1 MGNRSKDSNGYL
13 TVRNCPLS
21 REGVFDYSA
30 AQLGLDGDPNRII
43 KVYRPLRAITDPR
56 YIESLKEIP
65 IIDDHTHLSGD
76 NDEFVAPEEK
86 GVHGITTGNVEYIAP
101 WVCGDIKVFSREL
114 QRSIDSGKRDLS
126 IGFSCD
132 FIEKPGIFQGQAYE
146 FEQDGMIANH
156 LALVKDA
163 RILGARVMDGLVF
176 DHLCFETVPT
186 KKETNMP
193 KRKAVGDTA
202 VKQLLALIPAL
213 EEYLREEATE
223 PAHQSGKVGD
233 SGEEFGQQQ
242 EEKPASDDASGN
254 PSENMPPESTGKE
267 PTSLENTPSET
278 EQVRSLLQQVLE
290 KLGGTPAVADEEGNQ
305 PPEGMPSADNN
316 APENLQAGG
325 EEEVKGVKD
334 DCNLFKAGDGS
345 ASTGEASKGIA
356 ADSPDE
362 SGGQSGVVPGSTAA
376 DEGPDESGGQA
387 KVLTGDAA
395 LKQFYRD
402 QKEKIV
408 LADRLSEVVGVFDHS
423 EMTHQETARYGV
435 QKLNIKCADGA
446 EVAAVNAY
454 LQGIEESKARQAAA
468 VKTIASDSASGN
480 KSGCQSMDD
489 YLKGTK

>member
-1 MGNRSKDSNGYL
+1 MGNRYKDSNGYL

-43 KVYRPLRAITDPR
+43 KVYRPLRAVTDPR
-56 YIESLKEIP
+56 YIESLKQIP

-76 NDEFVAPEEK
+76 DSEFTAPEEK

-114 QRSIDSGKRDLS
+114 QGLINSGKRDLS

-146 FEQDGMIANH
+146 FEQEGMIANH

-163 RILGARVMDGLVF
+163 RVHGARVMDGLVF

-223 PAHQSGKVGD
+223 PAHQSGNVGD
-233 SGEEFGQQQ
+233 SGEEFDQQQ
-242 EEKPASDDASGN
+242 EEKPASDDISGN
-254 PSENMPPESTGKE
+254 PSEEMPSEQVSKESA
-267 PTSLENTPSET
+267 SLESNPSET

-290 KLGGTPAVADEEGNQ
+290 KLGGTPAADSPDESGGQEGIVPGNT
-305 PPEGMPSADNN
+305 ADGNV
-316 APENLQAGG
+316 PENLQGG
-325 EEEVKGVKD
+325 QEEVKGVKD
-334 DCNLFKAGDGS
+334 DCSTLKAGDGS
-345 ASTGEASKGIA
+345 ASIGEASTGIA
-356 ADSPDE
+356 ADN
-362 SGGQSGVVPGSTAA
+362 
-376 DEGPDESGGQA
+376 EGPDESGGQA
-387 KVLTGDAA
+387 KVLIGDAA

-402 QKEKIV
+402 QKDKV
-408 LADRLSEVVGVFDHS
+408 ALVDRLSEVIGVFDHS

-480 KSGCQSMDD
+480 SSCQSMDD

>member
-1 MGNRSKDSNGYL
+1 MGNRYKDSNGYL

-43 KVYRPLRAITDPR
+43 KVYRPLRAVTDPR
-56 YIESLKEIP
+56 YIESLKQIP

-76 NDEFVAPEEK
+76 DSEFTAPEEK

-114 QRSIDSGKRDLS
+114 QGLINSGKRDLS

-146 FEQDGMIANH
+146 FEQEGMIANH

-163 RILGARVMDGLVF
+163 RVHGARVMDGLVF

-223 PAHQSGKVGD
+223 PAHQSGNVGD
-233 SGEEFGQQQ
+233 SDEEFGQQQ
-242 EEKPASDDASGN
+242 EEKPASDDISGN
-254 PSENMPPESTGKE
+254 PSEEMPSEQVSKESA
-267 PTSLENTPSET
+267 SLESNPSET

-290 KLGGTPAVADEEGNQ
+290 KLGGTPAADSPDESGGQEGIVPGNT
-305 PPEGMPSADNN
+305 ADGNV
-316 APENLQAGG
+316 PENLQGG
-325 EEEVKGVKD
+325 QEEVKGVKD
-334 DCNLFKAGDGS
+334 DCSTLKAGDGS
-345 ASTGEASKGIA
+345 ASTGEASTGIA
-356 ADSPDE
+356 ADN
-362 SGGQSGVVPGSTAA
+362 
-376 DEGPDESGGQA
+376 EGPDESGGQA

-402 QKEKIV
+402 QKDKV
-408 LADRLSEVVGVFDHS
+408 ALVDRLSEVIGVFDHS

-480 KSGCQSMDD
+480 SSCQSMDD

>member
-30 AQLGLDGDPNRII
+30 AQLGLTEGDPNRII

-76 NDEFVAPEEK
+76 DAEFTAPEEK

-114 QRSIDSGKRDLS
+114 QGLINSGKRDLS

-163 RILGARVMDGLVF
+163 RIHGARVMDGLVF

-186 KKETNMP
+186 KKESDMP
-193 KRKAVGDTA
+193 KRKTVGDTA
-202 VKQLLALIPAL
+202 VQRLLALIPAL
-213 EEYLREEATE
+213 EEFLKEEATE

-233 SGEEFGQQQ
+233 SDEEFGQSTEQ
-242 EEKPASDDASGN
+242 PAAEAATSDNAEASGN
-254 PSENMPPESTGKE
+254 PSEQSTAE
-267 PTSLENTPSET
+267 PTSTEPPSTGSTPSES

-290 KLGGTPAVADEEGNQ
+290 KLGGTPASDSPDESGGQGGLVPGNTGGGNTTGDNEG
-305 PPEGMPSADNN
+305 GV
-316 APENLQAGG
+316 PENLQAGG
-325 EEEVKGVKD
+325 QEEVKGVKD
-334 DCNLFKAGDGS
+334 DCNMFKTGDGS

-356 ADSPDE
+356 ADN
-362 SGGQSGVVPGSTAA
+362 
-376 DEGPDESGGQA
+376 EGPDESGGQA

-402 QKEKIV
+402 QKDKTA

-480 KSGCQSMDD
+480 SGCQSMDD